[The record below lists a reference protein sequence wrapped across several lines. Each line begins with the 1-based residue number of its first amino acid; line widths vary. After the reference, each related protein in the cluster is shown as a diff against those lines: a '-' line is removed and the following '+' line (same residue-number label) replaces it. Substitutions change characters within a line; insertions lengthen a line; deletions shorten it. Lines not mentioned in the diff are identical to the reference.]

1 MRVHVPQA
9 PRGFTLIELLVAIT
23 ILAVVAVL
31 GWRGLD
37 SIVRS
42 RVALTQELEQT
53 RGIQLAFAQM
63 QSDCAQVV
71 QPDDVGGRPALV
83 VEAERI
89 TLIRSVRTEN
99 QPLRVQVVSYRLREG
114 TLMRAESAATRELA
128 ELDAMW
134 QAMREEGGAGAA
146 TGVALR
152 ADIAGM
158 RVQSWFT
165 AQPGWRD
172 PAAPSANVEDAAN
185 AANDASFAEQ
195 GVMPSGLQVQLQLRD
210 QTDGSGMTK
219 IFLVGAV

>member
-1 MRVHVPQA
+1 MRVHVPYA
-9 PRGFTLIELLVAIT
+9 AHGFTLIELLVAIT
-23 ILAVVAVL
+23 ILAIVAVL

-71 QPDDVGGRPALV
+71 QPDDVGGRPTLV
-83 VEAERI
+83 VETERI

-114 TLMRAESAATRELA
+114 TLIRAESAATRELA

-134 QAMREEGGAGAA
+134 QTMREEGGTGAA

-172 PAAPSANVEDAAN
+172 PVAPSANVE
-185 AANDASFAEQ
+185 NDASFAQ
-195 GVMPSGLQVQLQLRD
+195 QSVMPSGLQVQLQLRD
-210 QTDGSGMTK
+210 QTDGPGMTK